1 MSELKAKAIKI
12 IEQFPEERMEYVLKN
27 LENLQKNFQPSDL
40 QEKKRKSQEAWAE
53 IHKIM
58 APHRDK
64 FPKNFDY
71 KKELQEYREQ
81 RYGIA

>member
-1 MSELKAKAIKI
+1 MSESKAKAIKI
-12 IEQFPEERMEYVLKN
+12 IEQFPEECMDYVLKN
-27 LENLQKNFQPSDL
+27 LESLQKNFQPSDL

-64 FPKNFDY
+64 FPKDFDY
-71 KKELQEYREQ
+71 KKDLQEYREQ